1 MDFINYLPDSAYGW
15 IAVFSA
21 IIAGVIFVRR
31 SDIKSL
37 REANDDLRK
46 RLDDKDNENKDLTK
60 RLDSFRRELDELKGS
75 LKEKDKIIKDLRLVQ
90 ITNSPEMT
98 AYMQDMKTFV
108 TQSHRFMVDVTKVL
122 QEIKGDLNK

>member
-1 MDFINYLPDSAYGW
+1 MDFINFLPDSAYGW
-15 IAVFSA
+15 IAIFAA

-98 AYMQDMKTFV
+98 AYMQDMKTFK
-108 TQSHRFMVDVTKVL
+108 TQSHDFMINVTGVL
-122 QEIKGDLNK
+122 QEIKAGLPK